1 MAEIQYKGYSI
12 ILKDEIAHIN
22 GIDSLEKYDIIYSDD
37 SEYAPTSFIGI
48 VAETIDFKRTIGI
61 SASMGATGLHADSYI
76 IYDDKILICCSD
88 YIFCL
93 HLTSLDLIWKIKAD
107 VITCF
112 GIYMANKT
120 IIIHGE
126 LEISCIDIKGEIKW
140 QKSGTDIFVTNN
152 GNTALYIEDNYIFA
166 EDWSEKKY
174 KFDLKGNSA

>member
-1 MAEIQYKGYSI
+1 
-12 ILKDEIAHIN
+12 
-22 GIDSLEKYDIIYSDD
+22 
-37 SEYAPTSFIGI
+37 
-48 VAETIDFKRTIGI
+48 
-61 SASMGATGLHADSYI
+61 
-76 IYDDKILICCSD
+76 
-88 YIFCL
+88 
-93 HLTSLDLIWKIKAD
+93 
-107 VITCF
+107 
-112 GIYMANKT
+112 MANKT